1 MQAAEIRSRV
11 SRGRAPA
18 RMSAAAL
25 MPVLALLLA
34 AQGCATNP
42 VTGHRELSLVSSNQE
57 LKLGREGYPAVVQEY
72 GSYGDAALAAYVDSV
87 GQRVARASHLPNLEW
102 HFTVLDDP
110 TVNAFAMPGGYIY
123 ITRGIL
129 AHLNSE
135 AQLAG
140 VLGHE
145 IGHVTH
151 RHTAEQMTQQQLVG
165 LGYTALQIA
174 APGLQQYDAVAQQ
187 ALGLM
192 FLRYSREHET
202 EADELG
208 VSYATLAG
216 YDPREIPATYA
227 MLKRVSQAAGSS
239 IPPFLSTHPDPG
251 DREARTTQLAAQAS
265 SGKTGLRIAQRDYL
279 KHLEGVVYGHD
290 PRDGYFESARYFQ
303 PTLDFQ
309 IDFPPGWKQQDSHSA
324 VMSAEPSQRGLV
336 QLTLAQSGDATPSA
350 FAQSLLGS
358 GQALTVQGA
367 SERIGGYD
375 AWIGRLTVNGQNSP
389 TRLDAA
395 FIRVSPQTMYQF
407 LGESVVPG
415 DDVDGAIFRSM
426 RSFRA
431 IEDRSRLTVSPARVR
446 LTSVPAAGALRTV
459 LAGLGPSGITPEE
472 TAVVNNLDLDESLLA
487 GKTLKLVRPG
497 TAK

>member
-1 MQAAEIRSRV
+1 MNHTL
-11 SRGRAPA
+11 
-18 RMSAAAL
+18 AAAL
-25 MPVLALLLA
+25 VLATLLLA
-34 AQGCATNP
+34 TAGCATNP
-42 VTGHRELSLVSSNQE
+42 VTGRKELSLVSTGQE
-57 LKLGREGYPAVVQEY
+57 LQIGRDGYPAVIQEY
-72 GSYGDAALAAYVDSV
+72 GKYGDDALAAYVDSV
-87 GQRVARASHLPNLEW
+87 GQRVAKTSHLPNLEW

-165 LGYTALQIA
+165 LGYTALQIGV
-174 APGLQQYDAVAQQ
+174 PKLQQYDAVAQQ

-192 FLRYSREHET
+192 FLTYSRAHET

-216 YDPREIPATYA
+216 YDPHEIPPTYA

-239 IPPFLSTHPDPG
+239 IPVFMSTHPDPG
-251 DREARTTQLAAQAS
+251 DREVRTEQLATQAS
-265 SGKTGLRIAQRDYL
+265 AGKTGLRIAQRDYL
-279 KHLEGVVYGHD
+279 RHMDGVVYGRD
-290 PRDGYFESARYFQ
+290 PREGYFEGSRYFQ

-309 IDFPPGWKQQDSHSA
+309 LDFPPGWKQQDSRSA
-324 VMSAEPSQRGLV
+324 VLSAEPSQRGMV
-336 QLTLAQSGDATPSA
+336 QLTLANGGDATPTA
-350 FAQSLLGS
+350 FAQSLLSS
-358 GQALTVQGA
+358 GQAVNVQG
-367 SERIGGYD
+367 SGERIGGYE
-375 AWIGRLTVNGQNSP
+375 AWVGRVTVNSQSGP

-395 FIRVSPQTMYQF
+395 FIRVSPKTMYQF
-407 LGESVVPG
+407 LGESAVPG
-415 DDVDGAIFRSM
+415 DAVDDAIFRCM

-431 IEDRSRLTVSPARVR
+431 IEDRSRLTVAPARVQ
-446 LTSVPAAGALRTV
+446 LASVLS
-459 LAGLGPSGITPEE
+459 AGLLRAVLPTLGLSGITPEE

-497 TAK
+497 TSK

>member
-1 MQAAEIRSRV
+1 MNRLRLGICV
-11 SRGRAPA
+11 
-18 RMSAAAL
+18 AAL
-25 MPVLALLLA
+25 FALVA
-34 AQGCATNP
+34 DGCATNP
-42 VTGHRELSLVSSNQE
+42 VTGRRELSLVSSGQE
-57 LKLGREGYPAVVQEY
+57 LQLGEQGYPAVIGEY
-72 GSYGDAALAAYVDSV
+72 GKYDDAALAAYVDSV
-87 GQRVARASHLPNLEW
+87 GQRVARASHLPNLAW

-165 LGYTALQIA
+165 LGYTALQIGV
-174 APGLQQYDAVAQQ
+174 PELQQYDAVAQQ

-192 FLRYSREHET
+192 FLKYSRDHET

-216 YDPREIPATYA
+216 YDPHEIPSTYA

-239 IPPFLSTHPDPG
+239 IPAFMSTHPDPG
-251 DREARTTQLAAQAS
+251 DRETRTGQLANQAAA
-265 SGKTGLRIAQRDYL
+265 GKTGLKIGQREYL
-279 KHLEGVVYGHD
+279 RHLDGVVYGRD
-290 PRDGYFESARYFQ
+290 PREGYFDGARYVQ

-309 IDFPPGWKQQDSHSA
+309 IDFPAGWVTQDSRSA
-324 VMSAEPSQRGLV
+324 VMAADASQRGQM
-336 QLTLAQSGDATPSA
+336 QLTLAQGGDASPAA
-350 FAQSLLGS
+350 FAQSLLSS
-358 GQALTVQGA
+358 GQAVSVQGTT
-367 SERIGGYD
+367 ERIGGYD
-375 AWIGRLTVNGQNSP
+375 AWIGFLTVQGQGGP

-395 FIRVSPQTMYQF
+395 FIRVSHATMYQF
-407 LGESVVPG
+407 LGASAVPG
-415 DDVDGAIFRSM
+415 DAIEHAILLSM

-431 IEDRSRLTVSPARVR
+431 IEDRARLNPTPERVR
-446 LTSVPAAGALRTV
+446 LVQAPSAGTLQAQIDH
-459 LAGLGPSGITPEE
+459 LGPIGIKADEI
-472 TAVVNNLDLDESLLA
+472 AVVNNLELDEPVME

-497 TAK
+497 SPR

>member
-1 MQAAEIRSRV
+1 VI
-11 SRGRAPA
+11 
-18 RMSAAAL
+18 
-25 MPVLALLLA
+25 
-34 AQGCATNP
+34 
-42 VTGHRELSLVSSNQE
+42 
-57 LKLGREGYPAVVQEY
+57 QEY
-72 GSYGDAALAAYVDSV
+72 GKYDEAGLAAYVDTV
-87 GQRVARASHLPNLEW
+87 GQRVARTSHLPNLEW

-129 AHLNSE
+129 THLNSE

-174 APGLQQYDAVAQQ
+174 APQLQQYDAVAQQ

-192 FLRYSREHET
+192 FLKYSREHET

-208 VSYATLAG
+208 VSYAALAG
-216 YDPREIPATYA
+216 YDPREIPSTYA
-227 MLKRVSQAAGSS
+227 MLKRVSQAEGSS
-239 IPPFLSTHPDPG
+239 IPAFLSTHPDPG

-265 SGKTGLRIAQRDYL
+265 AGKTGLRIGQRDYL
-279 KHLEGVVYGHD
+279 GRMERVVYGRD
-290 PRDGYFESARYFQ
+290 PREGYFVDARYFQ

-309 IDFPPGWKQQDSHSA
+309 LDFPAGWKQQDSRAA
-324 VMSAEPSQRGLV
+324 VMSAEPSQRGMV
-336 QLTLAQSGDATPSA
+336 QLTLAQGGDATPTA

-358 GQALTVQGA
+358 GQALTVQGG

-375 AWIGRLTVNGQNSP
+375 AWIGHLTVNGQSSP

-407 LGESVVPG
+407 LGESAVPG
-415 DDVDGAIFRSM
+415 DDVDGAIFRCM

-431 IEDRSRLTVSPARVR
+431 IEDRSRLSVSPARVH
-446 LTSVPAAGALRTV
+446 LASVSTAGLMRTV
-459 LAGLGPSGITPEE
+459 LVGFGPSGITPEE
-472 TAVVNNLDLDESLLA
+472 TAVVNNLDLDESLLV

-497 TAK
+497 TPK

>member
-1 MQAAEIRSRV
+1 MHSNVQRP
-11 SRGRAPA
+11 PA
-18 RMSAAAL
+18 RTLRLAARA
-25 MPVLALLLA
+25 LALGLLA
-34 AQGCATNP
+34 LGAVGCATNP

-57 LKLGREGYPAVVQEY
+57 LQLGRQGYPAVVREY

-174 APGLQQYDAVAQQ
+174 APQLQQYDAVAQQ

-216 YDPREIPATYA
+216 YDPHEIPPTYA
-227 MLKRVSQAAGSS
+227 MLKRVSQAAGSN
-239 IPPFLSTHPDPG
+239 IPAFMSTHPDPG

-265 SGKTGLRIAQRDYL
+265 AGKTGLRIAQRDYL
-279 KHLEGVVYGHD
+279 KHLEGVVYGRD
-290 PRDGYFESARYFQ
+290 PREGYFEGARYFQ

-309 IDFPPGWKQQDSHSA
+309 LDFPAGWKQQDSRSA
-324 VMSAEPSQRGLV
+324 VMSAEPSQRGMV
-336 QLTLAQSGDATPSA
+336 QLTLAQGGDATPSA

-367 SERIGGYD
+367 SERIGGYEG
-375 AWIGRLTVNGQNSP
+375 WVGRLTVNSQSGP

-407 LGESVVPG
+407 LGESAVPG
-415 DDVDGAIFRSM
+415 DAVDDAIFRTM

-431 IEDRSRLTVSPARVR
+431 IEDRSRLNAAPPRVH
-446 LTSVPAAGALRTV
+446 LASVPSAGLLRSV
-459 LAGLGPSGITPEE
+459 LAALGPSGITPEE

-497 TAK
+497 TPK

>member
-1 MQAAEIRSRV
+1 MHSDVKRPPVRTPRLA
-11 SRGRAPA
+11 
-18 RMSAAAL
+18 
-25 MPVLALLLA
+25 VLALALAAGLLA
-34 AQGCATNP
+34 LGAGGCATNP
-42 VTGHRELSLVSSNQE
+42 VTGRRELSLVSSNQE
-57 LKLGREGYPAVVQEY
+57 LELGRQGYPAVIEEY
-72 GSYGDAALAAYVDSV
+72 GKYGDTTLAAYVDSV
-87 GQRVARASHLPNLEW
+87 GQRVAKASHLPNLDW

-129 AHLNSE
+129 THLNSE

-165 LGYTALQIA
+165 LGYTALAIGV
-174 APGLQQYDAVAQQ
+174 PELQQYDAVAQQ

-192 FLRYSREHET
+192 FLKYSREHET

-216 YDPREIPATYA
+216 YDPHEIPPTYA
-227 MLKRVSQAAGSS
+227 MLKRVSQAAGSN
-239 IPPFLSTHPDPG
+239 IPAFMSTHPDPG
-251 DREARTTQLAAQAS
+251 DREVRTAQLAGQAAA
-265 SGKTGLRIAQRDYL
+265 GKPGLRIAQREYL
-279 KHLEGVVYGHD
+279 RHLEGVVYGRD
-290 PRDGYFESARYFQ
+290 PREGYFEGSRYFQ

-309 IDFPPGWKQQDSHSA
+309 LDFPPGWKQQDSRAA
-324 VMSAEPSQRGLV
+324 VLSAEPSQRGMV
-336 QLTLAQSGDATPSA
+336 QLTLAQGGDASPSA
-350 FAQSLLGS
+350 FATSLLSS
-358 GQALTVQGA
+358 GQALTVQG
-367 SERIGGYD
+367 SGERIGGYD
-375 AWIGRLTVNGQNSP
+375 AWVGRLTVSSQSGP

-395 FIRVSPQTMYQF
+395 FIRVSPQTMYQL
-407 LGESVVPG
+407 LGESAVPG
-415 DDVDGAIFRSM
+415 DAVDDAIFRSM

-431 IEDRSRLTVSPARVR
+431 IQDRSRLNAAPARVH
-446 LTSVPAAGALRTV
+446 LASVPSAGVFRAV
-459 LAGLGPSGITPEE
+459 LPALGPIGITPEE
-472 TAVVNNLDLDESLLA
+472 TAVVNNLDLDESLFA